1 VGGEA
6 EGEEQ
11 DDEGEE
17 EEGEEGL
24 MGGDACAKEEGLVDV
39 HCNFSKRL
47 LLARLP
53 EVLCL
58 HLQRLFGDTYISTHV
73 DYPFE
78 LDLGFLSVARQ
89 GDYAQQMWY
98 SGGVPEA
105 GGQTGVPPV
114 VSLDVTRMRYEL
126 AAVVVHLGTANSGHF
141 VTFRRLSTAEIVSEG
156 EGEGDGRGGTGTDK
170 RGGERRKD
178 LQRWVYC
185 SDRHIRPS
193 SLEEALGQRAYLLF
207 YERLI

>member
-6 EGEEQ
+6 EGGKQDEEA
-11 DDEGEE
+11 DED
-17 EEGEEGL
+17 GEEGL
-24 MGGDACAKEEGLVDV
+24 LGGDACAKEEGLVDV
-39 HCNFSKRL
+39 HCDFSKRL

-73 DYPFE
+73 DYPAE

-89 GDYAQQMWY
+89 GDYAQQTWY
-98 SGGVPEA
+98 SGGGPEA
-105 GGQTGVPPV
+105 GRRDANVPPAV
-114 VSLDVTRMRYEL
+114 NLDVTRMRYKL

-141 VTFRRLSTAEIVSEG
+141 VTFRRLSTAENVSEG
-156 EGEGDGRGGTGTDK
+156 EGNGRGGTGT
-170 RGGERRKD
+170 EQRKG
-178 LQRWVYC
+178 LPQWVYC

-207 YERLI
+207 YERLP